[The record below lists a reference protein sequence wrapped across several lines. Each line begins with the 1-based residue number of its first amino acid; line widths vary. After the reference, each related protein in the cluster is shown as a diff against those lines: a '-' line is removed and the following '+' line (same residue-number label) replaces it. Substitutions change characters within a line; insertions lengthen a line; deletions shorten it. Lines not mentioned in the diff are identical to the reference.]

1 MLKTIMTSR
10 SKIILST
17 VLLYTLVQTA
27 NGFSASRTF
36 QVQKALQLQNHDVF
50 KSNRSFPSISSS
62 PPSTSTSSSASTSLN
77 AIPLDL
83 GLEDIIYQAQS
94 TASKL
99 ASVSIN
105 SSSTTSLSSLAV
117 LYFAGLLTSFSPC
130 SLGLL
135 PLTISYISN
144 AAGERE
150 DKAVLFPTIFF
161 ALGLA
166 SVFCGLGLSV
176 AFLGGVFGSSSSL
189 STTTLGSIL
198 LALFSSGVSIT
209 MGLQLLEIVN
219 IPLPSIEIGSFSTA
233 TAAATAT
240 MTTGG
245 ETTSSTVTSPSNI
258 NCSDGMC
265 SQISYNEEGE
275 IISNENNSGNNQNNK
290 QSTGGNNGSSL
301 FRTFLLGG
309 SSALVASPCAT
320 PVLTSILGFVAASR
334 DPVLGAVL
342 LLTYTI
348 GYSTPL
354 LVIGASG
361 GQALANAQMAAS
373 SEEDSL
379 LAKIGVFVNPLTASI
394 LIWYGT
400 NGLLE
405 ALFGDPSMFA
415 LSPVLDDF
423 Y

>member
-1 MLKTIMTSR
+1 MIQLLPTIAVSFLLINTSNAFCPYR
-10 SKIILST
+10 
-17 VLLYTLVQTA
+17 
-27 NGFSASRTF
+27 R
-36 QVQKALQLQNHDVF
+36 LQL
-50 KSNRSFPSISSS
+50 
-62 PPSTSTSSSASTSLN
+62 PSTSPLNQATSSTKRLFYRVKSTHHHQRHPQITHVTIASRPHKLQ
-77 AIPLDL
+77 AIPFPLDL
-83 GLEDIIYQAQS
+83 GLEDVIYQAQS

-99 ASVSIN
+99 ASSSIN
-105 SSSTTSLSSLAV
+105 SSTLSTTSVSSLAI

-150 DKAVLFPTIFF
+150 DKTVFFPTIFF

-176 AFLGGVFGSSSSL
+176 AFIGGVFGSSSS
-189 STTTLGSIL
+189 SSLGSEL
-198 LALFSSGVSIT
+198 LAILGSGVSIT
-209 MGLQLLEIVN
+209 MGLQLLELVN
-219 IPLPSIEIGSFSTA
+219 IPLPSIEIGSFPSSTSSA
-233 TAAATAT
+233 TAVMRGTID
-240 MTTGG
+240 TT
-245 ETTSSTVTSPSNI
+245 
-258 NCSDGMC
+258 NCANGIC
-265 SQISYNEEGE
+265 SQISYDEDSGE
-275 IISNENNSGNNQNNK
+275 IIALSTTKPNQDSSANNTNVNEGN
-290 QSTGGNNGSSL
+290 GNGSSL
-301 FRTFLLGG
+301 LRTFLLGG

-361 GQALANAQMAAS
+361 GQALANAQVAAS
-373 SEEDSL
+373 TEEDTL
-379 LAKIGVFVNPLTASI
+379 VAKIGQLVNPLTAGI

-400 NGLLE
+400 NGLLQT
-405 ALFGDPSMFA
+405 LFGDPSMFA
-415 LSPVLDDF
+415 LYPVMD